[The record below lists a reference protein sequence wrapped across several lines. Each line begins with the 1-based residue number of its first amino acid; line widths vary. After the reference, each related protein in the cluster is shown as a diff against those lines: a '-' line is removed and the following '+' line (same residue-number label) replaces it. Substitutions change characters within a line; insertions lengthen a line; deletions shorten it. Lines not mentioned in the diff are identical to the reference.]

1 MKQFAIVITVTTTIL
16 LFFSHS
22 PADTG
27 DVSKVIELLQ
37 NRYESIQDYQC
48 RIEESSTLGSRREE
62 RIINLYFKRP
72 RMIRL
77 DILKGNRPFDRGSV
91 AIYSG
96 DDWVIGHRGGLL
108 KNITLRLPTDHGLAT
123 TIRGVRIDQSDL
135 LAVLQKLIFLNAN
148 GTVTI
153 FDEPPYMKFRCEPFD
168 PALNEGI
175 ETDIAWVDHESL
187 LLVRT
192 ERYENGRLV
201 QEVTWKNYIVNSGL
215 PDKLFDARF
224 EVNGLME
231 ENIPLLGQKLE

>member
-1 MKQFAIVITVTTTIL
+1 MKKFTIL
-16 LFFSHS
+16 STAAITFLSIFSECFAKGS
-22 PADTG
+22 
-27 DVSKVIELLQ
+27 DVSKIIERLKQ
-37 NRYESIQDYQC
+37 RYESIQDYQC

-91 AIYSG
+91 GIYRG
-96 DDWVIGHRGGLL
+96 DGRVVGHRGGVL
-108 KNITLRLPTDHGLAT
+108 KNITLNLRTDHVLAT

-135 LAVLQKLIFLNAN
+135 LAVLQRLIFLNEI

-153 FDEPPYMKFRCEPFD
+153 FDEPPYIKFRCVPFD

-175 ETDIAWVDHESL
+175 ETDIAWVDRETL

-192 ERYENGRLV
+192 ERYEKGKLV
-201 QEVTWKNYIVNSGL
+201 QEVNWKNYIVNTGL
-215 PDKLFDARF
+215 PDKLFDPHF
-224 EVNGLME
+224 ELTQLIE
-231 ENIPLLGQKLE
+231 ENIPLISQELE